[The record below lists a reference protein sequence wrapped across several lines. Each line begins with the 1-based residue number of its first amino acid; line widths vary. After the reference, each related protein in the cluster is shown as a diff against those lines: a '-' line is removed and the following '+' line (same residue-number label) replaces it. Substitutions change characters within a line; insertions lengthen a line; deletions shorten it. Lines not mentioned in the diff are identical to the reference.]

1 MGHRNTASVPG
12 MKYLEPAVHWYFDVE
27 SLHLITV
34 QLVAT
39 GIEYWYGHF
48 VLVQFDV
55 SAPRSA

>member
-48 VLVQFDV
+48 VLVQ
-55 SAPRSA
+55 